1 MAQQN
6 IDFGAPKWN
15 EKVNANLSDLYA
27 GGGGTPTLDG
37 LIAQP

>member
-27 GGGGTPTLDG
+27 GGVQRLWMG
-37 LIAQP
+37 

>member
-6 IDFGAPKWN
+6 IDFGAPNWN

-27 GGGGTPTLDG
+27 GGGTPTLDG
-37 LIAQP
+37 LIALP